1 MKTLLIHGSYASDGS
16 FILSHLSG
24 DTGGSVND
32 FNLAMQAIRLRGT
45 ITGDEKYLDVIPLYQ
60 FIRSRGDDKKEQVRS
75 NTQWNIT

>member
-45 ITGDEKYLDVIPLYQ
+45 ITGDEKYLRVKPLYQ
-60 FIRSRGDDKKEQVRS
+60 LFSPNISIGDEYVDS
-75 NTQWNIT
+75 NTNWIVK

>member
-60 FIRSRGDDKKEQVRS
+60 FLSNSSAIGNEKVRS
-75 NTQWNIT
+75 NTEWQVH

>member
-45 ITGDEKYLDVIPLYQ
+45 VTGDEKYLDVIPLYQ
-60 FIRSRGDDKKEQVRS
+60 FLSNSSAIGNEKVRS
-75 NTQWNIT
+75 NTEWQVH

>member
-45 ITGDEKYLDVIPLYQ
+45 ITGDEKYLRVIPLIQIFSGSYME
-60 FIRSRGDDKKEQVRS
+60 GDERVES
-75 NTQWNIT
+75 NTDWTIH